1 MLPKTYAYADDVSAT
16 INDNVAS
23 VESLFK
29 EYERLTKMSG
39 LELNADKTELMRIG
53 INPPNKTYD
62 VMYLNNVYKV
72 TSSESIKLNG
82 IIFHRDAK
90 EVVTRNVSAAIGKM
104 DQHFKQWARR
114 GLSTIGKILISKTFG
129 ISQIVYLM
137 QTIKLNETD
146 FKLINA
152 TLYKY
157 IWNRNYHAAK
167 APERVKREIVNKPIN
182 LGGFGMLDV
191 AELDASLKIKALG
204 RFLES
209 QHPFLKLVQGKLDLA
224 SYFEP
229 KLHFNLERV
238 LEKGVELLKGDRD
251 KIWSNQALD
260 RNLKLINAIRNMD
273 IKEVTS
279 RQGQN
284 SLDYFV
290 ISRVARKVGDLGRA
304 NFDRL
309 KRFISLNK
317 HGKLQIAVDLNLRG
331 PVDPAMGGSYY
342 INNIEKTLL

>member
-1 MLPKTYAYADDVSAT
+1 
-16 INDNVAS
+16 
-23 VESLFK
+23 
-29 EYERLTKMSG
+29 MSG

-53 INPPNKTYD
+53 INPPNKTYA

-90 EVVTRNVSAAIGKM
+90 EVVTRNVRAAIGKM

-204 RFLES
+204 RFLE
-209 QHPFLKLVQGKLDLA
+209 
-224 SYFEP
+224 
-229 KLHFNLERV
+229 
-238 LEKGVELLKGDRD
+238 
-251 KIWSNQALD
+251 
-260 RNLKLINAIRNMD
+260 
-273 IKEVTS
+273 
-279 RQGQN
+279 
-284 SLDYFV
+284 
-290 ISRVARKVGDLGRA
+290 
-304 NFDRL
+304 
-309 KRFISLNK
+309 
-317 HGKLQIAVDLNLRG
+317 
-331 PVDPAMGGSYY
+331 
-342 INNIEKTLL
+342 